1 MNKLLLATHNPAKIR
16 ELKLGLQELKKS
28 GIKLVT
34 LKSLK
39 IRSKPRETG
48 KTFRENA
55 VIKARYYANLS
66 RLPTVADDGGLS
78 IPFLR
83 NEPGVRSR
91 RWLGFEAS
99 DEQLINYTLSQL
111 KGVSL
116 KLRRAYLETCIC
128 FYKPGYTPQGLIKNE
143 PANPEGCVI
152 CEQEKIHGYI
162 AEKPCPQYAKGFPY
176 RALLIVKKFNK
187 YYDELTEVEHQAINH
202 RLKALKRLVKKIKSN
217 IIK

>member
-66 RLPTVADDGGLS
+66 RLPTVADDGGLR

-111 KGVSL
+111 KGV
-116 KLRRAYLETCIC
+116 
-128 FYKPGYTPQGLIKNE
+128 
-143 PANPEGCVI
+143 
-152 CEQEKIHGYI
+152 
-162 AEKPCPQYAKGFPY
+162 
-176 RALLIVKKFNK
+176 
-187 YYDELTEVEHQAINH
+187 
-202 RLKALKRLVKKIKSN
+202 
-217 IIK
+217 